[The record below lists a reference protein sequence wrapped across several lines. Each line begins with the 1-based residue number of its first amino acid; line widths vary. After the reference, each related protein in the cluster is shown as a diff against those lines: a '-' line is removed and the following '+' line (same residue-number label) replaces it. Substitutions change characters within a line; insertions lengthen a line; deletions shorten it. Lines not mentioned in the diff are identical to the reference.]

1 MIASPA
7 PDGQERHAP
16 MPLSTCRTISGIH
29 RAPRRQANSR
39 PSATQSSRPLRVLRE
54 ATRNESAN
62 ACSSDSADSAPRSP
76 CGRVR
81 ELLGPTYSLLFGQA
95 FRAHFGG
102 LLFFA
107 PEERSA
113 SASTRTKKLACDPF
127 PQRYRATFTAD
138 RSPRNRGF
146 LEPSSGE
153 GCSSTS
159 GAASVPHR
167 KVRRVIEDAE
177 LTGLASRRPV
187 EAPPSC
193 AWWKPSTP
201 YTQPPSGKFSKTL
214 SERAKP
220 RNERSFRS
228 LSMRKRQRRF
238 AP

>member
-81 ELLGPTYSLLFGQA
+81 ELLGPTFPLLFGQA

-102 LLFFA
+102 LLFLRQKSA
-107 PEERSA
+107 PPRPVPGRKNSPATPSRSDTAPHSQLIGHHETEVSWSHRQGKAAAQPRGRRQFHTERS
-113 SASTRTKKLACDPF
+113 K
-127 PQRYRATFTAD
+127 
-138 RSPRNRGF
+138 
-146 LEPSSGE
+146 E
-153 GCSSTS
+153 
-159 GAASVPHR
+159 
-167 KVRRVIEDAE
+167 
-177 LTGLASRRPV
+177 
-187 EAPPSC
+187 
-193 AWWKPSTP
+193 
-201 YTQPPSGKFSKTL
+201 
-214 SERAKP
+214 
-220 RNERSFRS
+220 
-228 LSMRKRQRRF
+228 
-238 AP
+238 